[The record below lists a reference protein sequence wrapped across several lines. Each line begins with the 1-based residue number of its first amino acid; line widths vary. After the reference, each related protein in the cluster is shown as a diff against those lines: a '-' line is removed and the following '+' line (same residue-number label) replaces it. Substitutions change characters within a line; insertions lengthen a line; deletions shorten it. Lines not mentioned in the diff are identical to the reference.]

1 MTAGMEYQ
9 SNVNVSAFGEDQAH
23 ELYFLDL
30 SGGVYKIVPSGGGG
44 GGVAGLLSQTGC
56 ANSSN
61 PKLPASG
68 MIPYAPNAAFWSD
81 GAAKSRW
88 LALPN
93 GQRITID
100 STSNHFD
107 FPVGSVLRKDFT
119 VGGTLAETR
128 LFMHHTDG
136 SWAGYTYQWNAQGTD
151 ATRVVGGLTTTVN
164 GQTWDFP
171 SEAQCLMC
179 HTAAAGRS
187 LGLETGQL
195 NGDLTYPVTGR
206 TANQVFTLNFIDT
219 LTPAVSTP
227 VEQLP
232 LIPNP
237 AGSASVGER
246 ARAWLYTNCA
256 NCHRPG
262 GPTPV
267 NLDFRYTTSL
277 LGTNACDVQPT
288 AGDLGISNARLI
300 APGEAARS
308 VVVSRV
314 NRVDASMMPP
324 LARHTIDTAGV
335 QLLSS
340 WINGLSGCN

>member
-1 MTAGMEYQ
+1 
-9 SNVNVSAFGEDQAH
+9 
-23 ELYFLDL
+23 
-30 SGGVYKIVPSGGGG
+30 
-44 GGVAGLLSQTGC
+44 
-56 ANSSN
+56 
-61 PKLPASG
+61 
-68 MIPYAPNAAFWSD
+68 
-81 GAAKSRW
+81 
-88 LALPN
+88 
-93 GQRITID
+93 
-100 STSNHFD
+100 
-107 FPVGSVLRKDFT
+107 
-119 VGGTLAETR
+119 
-128 LFMHHTDG
+128 MHHTDG

-187 LGLETGQL
+187 LGPETGQL

-206 TANQVFTLNFIDT
+206 TANQVLTLNFIDT

-314 NRVDASMMPP
+314 NRVDGSMMPP
-324 LARHTIDTAGV
+324 LARLTFDTAGV